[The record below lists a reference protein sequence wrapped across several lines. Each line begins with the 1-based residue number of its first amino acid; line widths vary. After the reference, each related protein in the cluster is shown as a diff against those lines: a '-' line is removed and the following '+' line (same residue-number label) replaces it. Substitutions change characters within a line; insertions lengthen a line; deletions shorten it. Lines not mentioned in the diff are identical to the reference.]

1 MEKFIEFGNNIVNT
15 KSISR
20 IFRANEFKDD
30 YRIVLITVD
39 GTMLEIK
46 LASLEIMNQV
56 FVVISNKLTAKDC
69 PIIPEI

>member
-1 MEKFIEFGNNIVNT
+1 MEKFVEFGNNIVNT

-56 FVVISNKLTAKDC
+56 LVVISNKLTAKDC
-69 PIIPEI
+69 PIIQEI